1 MSCTCEC
8 FSPACLLT
16 WRHVSDVINSV
27 SKSSVSA
34 RGKSAAVLAPIYRPP
49 RAQVRR
55 PEPRRRHQHAR
66 KPVDR
71 RGLPRRPAV
80 GLQQRVDESDWSK
93 FDDELPL
100 QTNVL
105 AKFCTPYANS
115 VKSQSRE
122 QKAIYVDGIDHDA
135 TLSMPKLDKD
145 QKDIPILTKLPD
157 DTAPSMPIRR
167 SYKHRYNELEKA
179 QDRKIIGSQRCT
191 SKIRA

>member
-1 MSCTCEC
+1 M
-8 FSPACLLT
+8 
-16 WRHVSDVINSV
+16 
-27 SKSSVSA
+27 
-34 RGKSAAVLAPIYRPP
+34 
-49 RAQVRR
+49 
-55 PEPRRRHQHAR
+55 
-66 KPVDR
+66 
-71 RGLPRRPAV
+71 
-80 GLQQRVDESDWSK
+80 DESDWSK

-167 SYKHRYNELEKA
+167 SYKHRYHEKA
-179 QDRKIIGSQRCT
+179 QARKIIGSQRCT